1 MPTRVGRACATQAA
15 SASGV
20 LTIRSTRAVSDRHTS
35 IHAFE
40 TSAPIRTSP
49 PLLCIAPPAKL
60 RKTLVGTPDC
70 MRASRAQTTVRVS
83 DRDAGGSEMA
93 TVSSDQSTTGEP
105 AGVPILTMAHH
116 NAIHAA
122 APTPFN
128 QSKLI
133 LTITNT

>member
-1 MPTRVGRACATQAA
+1 MATSVGRARATQTA

-20 LTIRSTRAVSDRHTS
+20 LAIRSTRVVSAWQTS

-40 TSAPIRTSP
+40 TSAPTRISP

-93 TVSSDQSTTGEP
+93 TVSSDQSTIGEP
-105 AGVPILTMAHH
+105 AGVPILKMAHH

-122 APTPFN
+122 P
-128 QSKLI
+128 Q
-133 LTITNT
+133 